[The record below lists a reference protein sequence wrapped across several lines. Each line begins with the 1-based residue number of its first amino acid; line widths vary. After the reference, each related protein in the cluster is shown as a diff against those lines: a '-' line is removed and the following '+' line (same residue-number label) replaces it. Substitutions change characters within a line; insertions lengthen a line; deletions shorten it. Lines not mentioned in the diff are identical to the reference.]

1 MLVTTFTATP
11 IGEFPTAIVAATV
24 FVRPEIT
31 DTFPE
36 SSFATYTTF
45 VFESTPTPNGELPTG
60 MVATTIFVAPDMT
73 DTVLDWKF
81 ATYIVSVF
89 ELTPMKAGAI
99 PTGIV
104 AMRALVAPE
113 ITETAL
119 SALATYIV
127 SVALST
133 PTKFAL
139 APSSIVSTIV
149 FVAGLASTPY
159 GKEPTGIVATTV
171 SLLPDIT
178 DSVFEKKLAAYTM
191 FVATSTATPWGS
203 LPTGIVAVT
212 QVHPRTS
219 GAPAKGACA
228 RGVTVSARSA
238 RRKTTAVAEDAFND
252 RFMIDQPP
260 N

>member
-11 IGEFPTAIVAATV
+11 IGEFPTGI
-24 FVRPEIT
+24 
-31 DTFPE
+31 
-36 SSFATYTTF
+36 
-45 VFESTPTPNGELPTG
+45 
-60 MVATTIFVAPDMT
+60 VATTIFVAPDMT

-139 APSSIVSTIV
+139 AP
-149 FVAGLASTPY
+149 
-159 GKEPTGIVATTV
+159 
-171 SLLPDIT
+171 
-178 DSVFEKKLAAYTM
+178 
-191 FVATSTATPWGS
+191 
-203 LPTGIVAVT
+203 
-212 QVHPRTS
+212 
-219 GAPAKGACA
+219 
-228 RGVTVSARSA
+228 
-238 RRKTTAVAEDAFND
+238 
-252 RFMIDQPP
+252 
-260 N
+260 